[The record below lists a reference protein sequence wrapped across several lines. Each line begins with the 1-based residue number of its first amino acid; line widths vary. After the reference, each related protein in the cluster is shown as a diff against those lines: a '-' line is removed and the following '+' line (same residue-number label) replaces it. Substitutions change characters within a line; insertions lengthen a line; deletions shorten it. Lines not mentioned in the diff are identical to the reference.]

1 MSHHVLLLGGHG
13 KVAQLLTPLLL
24 KRSWTVTSVI
34 RTQEQVGTIKKL
46 GEGSKG
52 GKLNVLV
59 RSLEDVKSEGDAK
72 RVMEDAGKEGGKGV
86 DYVVW
91 SAGAGGKGGP
101 ERTYAIDRDAA
112 IHFIHASA
120 SIPSVSR
127 FLMVS
132 YLASRKAKPSWWS
145 DEEWRAAEQVNK
157 EVLPMYYKAKLAADE
172 ELYRV
177 SRRSKTLVG
186 INLRPGTL
194 TLEPAGK
201 VELGKTK
208 GSRGDVGRET
218 VAVVADRLLAAEGVK
233 NSWIDL
239 LDGEEGVEEAVGRVV
254 REGVDA
260 AEGDPV
266 YNE

>member
-1 MSHHVLLLGGHG
+1 MTHHVLLLGGHG

-34 RTQEQVGTIKKL
+34 RSQEQVDTIKKL
-46 GEGSKG
+46 GRDQET
-52 GKLNVLV
+52 LNVLV

-72 RVMEDAGKEGGKGV
+72 KIIEDAGREAGDKGV

-120 SIPSVSR
+120 SIPSITR
-127 FLMVS
+127 FLLVS

-145 DEEWRAAEQVNK
+145 DEEWKAAEQVNN
-157 EVLPMYYKAKLAADE
+157 EVLPTYYKAKIAADE

-177 SRRSKTLVG
+177 SKASKSLVG

-201 VELGKTK
+201 VELGRTK
-208 GSRGDVGRET
+208 GSKGGVSRET
-218 VAVVADRLLAAEGVK
+218 VAVVADRLLAKEGVR

-239 LDGEEGVEEAVGRVV
+239 VDGEEEVEEAVERVV

-266 YNE
+266 YEE